1 MIIFICVD
9 HCHCTP
15 VSLMPFAL
23 FFFQAPACPIMLS
36 RLEDLPEHHAVHPD
50 VPPAEMAVREMET
63 DRVLTARD
71 IFGVV
76 AECGAVFCHPD
87 SRAEVDRAAGEQ
99 WEEAHAGTPTLP
111 PNMLTEARTGYQCM
125 VGAIVGGQVGGLF
138 LYCFVF
144 DDQILWSKHVD
155 ENKTD

>member
-1 MIIFICVD
+1 MVIIFICVD

-36 RLEDLPEHHAVHPD
+36 RPEDLPEHHAVHPD

-76 AECGAVFCHPD
+76 ADCGAGGGQMRAMTATGWSTASTSRGEASEKVFC
-87 SRAEVDRAAGEQ
+87 
-99 WEEAHAGTPTLP
+99 
-111 PNMLTEARTGYQCM
+111 
-125 VGAIVGGQVGGLF
+125 F
-138 LYCFVF
+138 
-144 DDQILWSKHVD
+144 
-155 ENKTD
+155 